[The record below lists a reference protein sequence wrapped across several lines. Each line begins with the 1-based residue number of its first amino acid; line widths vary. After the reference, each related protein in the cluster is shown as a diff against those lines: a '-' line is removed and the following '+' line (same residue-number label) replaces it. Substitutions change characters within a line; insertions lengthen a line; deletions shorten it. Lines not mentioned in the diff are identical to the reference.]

1 MSNSK
6 KQTIGYYLKNNI
18 IKPYL
23 IHVEFELEN
32 VIMKLKT
39 DKMLSKLINLQ
50 DIDLMKVNDY
60 ITSIEITLITIRK
73 LIRIHQI
80 D

>member
-1 MSNSK
+1 MINSK
-6 KQTIGYYLKNNI
+6 IQTIGYYLKNNI

-60 ITSIEITLITIRK
+60 ITSIEITLIAIRK